1 MKVNE
6 ALNKASNVVG
16 AVNKDDRKVSE
27 GKEVTFQSQLKRV
40 ESDNFEQ
47 YIHDLASKIFEQGE
61 RLGKKVDIREL
72 KIYKNMI
79 SEFLN
84 EAVNNSHKFSK
95 ESFLDRRG
103 RYKVYATVKKI
114 NSSLEQLTEQVLK
127 DEKNNI
133 GILKN
138 IDDIRGLIMDI
149 TL

>member
-6 ALNKASNVVG
+6 ALNKTSNVVG
-16 AVNKDDRKVSE
+16 AVGKDDRKVADT
-27 GKEVTFQSQLKRV
+27 KDVNFQNQLKRV
-40 ESDNFEQ
+40 ESDNFDQ
-47 YIHDLASKIFEQGE
+47 YIKDLASKIFDQGE
-61 RLGKKVDIREL
+61 KLGKKVDIREL
-72 KIYKNMI
+72 KIYKSMI
-79 SEFLN
+79 SEFMD

-103 RYKVYATVKKI
+103 RYKVYATVKKV

-127 DEKNNI
+127 DEKDHL

-138 IDDIRGLIMDI
+138 IEDIRGLILDI

>member
-6 ALNKASNVVG
+6 TLSKTSNVVG
-16 AVNKDDRKVSE
+16 AVSKDDRKVTE
-27 GKEVTFQSQLKRV
+27 GKEVSFQNQLKRV

-47 YIHDLASKIFEQGE
+47 YIQDLASKIFDQGE
-61 RLGKKVDIREL
+61 KLGKKVDIREL

-79 SEFLN
+79 SEFLG

-103 RYKVYATVKKI
+103 RYKVYATIKKI
-114 NSSLEQLTEQVLK
+114 NSSLEQLTEKVLN
-127 DEKNNI
+127 DQKNNI
-133 GILKN
+133 GILNN
-138 IDDIRGLIMDI
+138 IEDIRGLILDI

>member
-6 ALNKASNVVG
+6 ASSKTSNILGVVG
-16 AVNKDDRKVSE
+16 KDDRKITE
-27 GKEVTFQSQLKRV
+27 GKEITFQNKLKRV

-47 YIHDLASKIFEQGE
+47 YIKDLASKIFEQGQ

-79 SEFLN
+79 SEFLD

-114 NSSLEQLTEQVLK
+114 NTSLEQLTEQVLK

-133 GILKN
+133 DILKN
-138 IDDIRGLIMDI
+138 IEDIRGLILDI

>member
-6 ALNKASNVVG
+6 TLNKTSNIVG
-16 AVNKDDRKVSE
+16 AVGRDDRKLSE
-27 GKEVTFQSQLKRV
+27 GKEVTFQNQLKRV

-47 YIHDLASKIFEQGE
+47 YIKDLATKIFEQGQK
-61 RLGKKVDIREL
+61 LSKKVDIREL
-72 KIYKNMI
+72 KLYKNMI
-79 SEFLN
+79 SEFLD

-114 NSSLEQLTEQVLK
+114 NTGLEQLTEQVLK
-127 DEKNNI
+127 DEKDNI

-138 IDDIRGLIMDI
+138 IEDIRGLILDI

>member
-6 ALNKASNVVG
+6 ALNKTSNMVG
-16 AVNKDDRKVSE
+16 TVSKEDRKVSE
-27 GKEVTFQSQLKRV
+27 GTGVNFQNQLKRV
-40 ESDNFEQ
+40 ESDNQEQ
-47 YIHDLASKIFEQGE
+47 YIKDLAAKIFEQGE
-61 RLGKKVDIREL
+61 KLGKKVDIREL

-79 SEFLN
+79 SEFLD
-84 EAVNNSHKFSK
+84 EAVNSSLKFSK

-103 RYKVYATVKKI
+103 RYKVYATIKKV
-114 NSSLEQLTEQVLK
+114 NESLEELTKQVLN

-138 IDDIRGLIMDI
+138 IDDIRGLILDI